1 MAVKLNQSFDTLYN
15 MEFMEYSM
23 HLRILKSKVDE
34 NNNNTSSKAQPVYF
48 DTSKPVK
55 LNVPNNL
62 KLK

>member
-23 HLRILKSKVDE
+23 HLSILKKKIDEKNESSESKQ
-34 NNNNTSSKAQPVYF
+34 QPVYF

-55 LNVPNNL
+55 LDVPDNL

>member
-23 HLRILKSKVDE
+23 HLNILKNKIDE
-34 NNNNTSSKAQPVYF
+34 SNNSTESKAQPVYF

-55 LNVPNNL
+55 LDVPNNL